1 VLLPHVGV
9 EAALPVEQESTGPAR
24 STGRRVTTSLPR
36 AEVAAPIGEVG
47 ATSVEVRREASDTD
61 GGKASKA
68 H

>member
-36 AEVAAPIGEVG
+36 AEVAAPIGGGSDVHG
-47 ATSVEVRREASDTD
+47 GEA
-61 GGKASKA
+61 GGER